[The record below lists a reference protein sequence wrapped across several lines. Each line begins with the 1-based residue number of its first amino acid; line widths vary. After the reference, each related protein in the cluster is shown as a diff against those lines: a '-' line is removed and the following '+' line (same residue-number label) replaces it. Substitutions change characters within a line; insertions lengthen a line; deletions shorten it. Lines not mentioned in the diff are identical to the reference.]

1 MTSVLCISWSLL
13 GWVWFFFGCLF
24 LFGLFFVCVW
34 GGCFG
39 LVFFFLVLSLVVA
52 LPFHRDFSKAL
63 SLLRLQEAVPSLF
76 SGCFSCARSLD
87 AALPYSGFVP
97 CSGWVA
103 EEWLVGR
110 YAGGR

>member
-1 MTSVLCISWSLL
+1 MVFL
-13 GWVWFFFGCLF
+13 GCLF
-24 LFGLFFVCVW
+24 LFGLFFL
-34 GGCFG
+34 GGGGGGFG

-52 LPFHRDFSKAL
+52 LPFHRGFSKAL

-97 CSGWVA
+97 CSG
-103 EEWLVGR
+103 R
-110 YAGGR
+110 GGSW